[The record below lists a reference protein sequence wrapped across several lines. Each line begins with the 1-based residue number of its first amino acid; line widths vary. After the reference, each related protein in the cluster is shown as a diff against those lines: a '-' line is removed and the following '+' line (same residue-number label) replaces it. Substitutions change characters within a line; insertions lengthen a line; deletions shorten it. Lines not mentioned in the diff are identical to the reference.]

1 MGDNGTLLISF
12 ILSYFFIKS
21 AKVYNTFSADE
32 IFLIMLVPGLD
43 LIRLFVIR
51 ILDHKHPF
59 NGDNNHIHHI
69 LLRVFGLYQ
78 SLLLL
83 FLLIIIPNIISI
95 IYGGTL
101 YLILTSILIYS
112 LLIFFFNSYKKNN

>member
-1 MGDNGTLLISF
+1 MGDNGTMLISF

-21 AKVYNTFSADE
+21 SKIYNVFLADE

-43 LIRLFVIR
+43 LIRLFVVR
-51 ILDHKHPF
+51 ILHHKHPF
-59 NGDNNHIHHI
+59 KGDNNHIHHI
-69 LLRVFGLYQ
+69 LLRVLGLYK

-83 FLLIIIPNIISI
+83 FLLILIPNILSI

-101 YLILTSILIYS
+101 YLILVSILIYS

>member
-1 MGDNGTLLISF
+1 MLISF
-12 ILSYFFIKS
+12 ILSYLFIKS
-21 AKVYNTFSADE
+21 SKIYNVFLADE

-51 ILDHKHPF
+51 ILNHKHPF
-59 NGDNNHIHHI
+59 KGDNNHIHHI
-69 LLRVFGLYQ
+69 LLRVLGLYK

-83 FLLIIIPNIISI
+83 FLLILIPNILSI

-101 YLILTSILIYS
+101 YLILVSILIYS